1 MRCPYPIWRDY
12 ALADTV
18 YNAATSRQFASGLD
32 IARSIPHPGYRSIAM
47 VSLADA
53 MVLVD
58 HPDTRTTYSE
68 AARAVSSIRVA
79 DPRATYA
86 GVLIDSLISAGRFED
101 ARKSVVLLPT
111 VQQKLNALGA
121 VAESMG
127 ERELAE
133 LANEWIERE
142 AAPADR
148 PFLRRRVNDGL
159 LAALEKSRINQMNR
173 TR

>member
-1 MRCPYPIWRDY
+1 
-12 ALADTV
+12 
-18 YNAATSRQFASGLD
+18 
-32 IARSIPHPGYRSIAM
+32 
-47 VSLADA
+47 
-53 MVLVD
+53 
-58 HPDTRTTYSE
+58 
-68 AARAVSSIRVA
+68 
-79 DPRATYA
+79 
-86 GVLIDSLISAGRFED
+86 LIDSLISAGRFED